1 MKGAA
6 RLTLFYIVT
15 FAFFLTASAAF
26 SLLRAWALAASAAPP
41 HPFSAIAVAIT
52 SLVTVVPLA
61 VYGAVLSSFTYS
73 SRHGIGRILS
83 TIIIFVFSSAALF
96 GFSFGASRL
105 QDLATSDSLR
115 IASGAPKANS
125 VLVVRYENGSAVVFA
140 GPTAVVAV
148 GGAPIRVADK
158 GEGPE
163 FGLRSER
170 IDPFAPSIKVPS
182 SLEGLSSIFTAIG
195 RRLAAAMGT
204 GVLALAAYAVALSFL
219 LASFRFLA
227 GSTRWPFADFVL
239 CAVALRGV
247 AAYDDFL
254 ASGVMGR
261 LLAALAGPLPG
272 EYVTPAAL
280 AVVGFAVTLCA
291 FLSALAG
298 GRRKD
303 NA

>member
-1 MKGAA
+1 
-6 RLTLFYIVT
+6 
-15 FAFFLTASAAF
+15 
-26 SLLRAWALAASAAPP
+26 
-41 HPFSAIAVAIT
+41 
-52 SLVTVVPLA
+52 

-73 SRHGIGRILS
+73 SRHGIGRLLS
-83 TIIIFVFSSAALF
+83 TIIIFIFTAVTLF
-96 GFSFGASRL
+96 GFSYGGSRL
-105 QDLATSDSLR
+105 QDLAASDSQKM
-115 IASGAPKANS
+115 ASGAPKVNS
-125 VLVVRYENGSAVVFA
+125 ILVTRYENGSAVVFA

-148 GGAPIRVADK
+148 SGAPIRIADK

-163 FGLRSER
+163 FGLRSGR
-170 IDPFAPSIKVPS
+170 IDPFAPSLKVPP
-182 SLEGLSSIFTAIG
+182 SLAGLASIFTATG
-195 RRLAAAMGT
+195 RRLAAATGT
-204 GVLALAAYAVALSFL
+204 GILALAAYAVALSFL

-272 EYVTPAAL
+272 EYVVPAAL
-280 AVVGFAVTLCA
+280 AVAGFAVTLCA